1 MHSSDV
7 ARPFETEGVGL
18 GPAKPRAIRLDGSDI
33 VIRSISYITITL
45 FALFCLLPFV
55 LMLSASL
62 SSEAAIMK
70 SGFGILPKDFS
81 LAAYE
86 WIFKAPRQII
96 GSYVVTIVMT
106 VFGTAIGL
114 FIISM
119 TGYAL
124 HRRDF
129 PFRNHISFFIYFTTL
144 FSAGLA
150 PTFLWVARDLG
161 LRGNYLAVFLQLLMT
176 PWLIILMKNFMRTV
190 PYEII
195 ESGKVDGAGDFRIFA
210 QLCLPMMKPAL
221 ATIGLFLALGY
232 WNEWYLSSLYL
243 GSTVEFKPLQ
253 YHLYN
258 IIKCQRHGAAEQ
270 HAEDGERHRRDRSDP
285 AALPVRAEI
294 LRQRHHH
301 RRGEGLA
308 REQQTTRAAPMTVRT
323 LEAIRVE
330 GNLGKYVK
338 IRGGV

>member
-1 MHSSDV
+1 MRSFDLTDPI
-7 ARPFETEGVGL
+7 AAGGVGM
-18 GPAKPRAIRLDGSDI
+18 GPAKPRAVKLDRSDM
-33 VIRSISYITITL
+33 VLQTISYVAITV
-45 FALFCLLPFV
+45 FALFCLMPFV
-55 LMLSASL
+55 LIISASL
-62 SSEAAIMK
+62 STEASIMK
-70 SGFGILPKDFS
+70 TGFGLLPKDFT
-81 LAAYE
+81 LTAYE
-86 WIFKAPRQII
+86 YIFKAPRQII
-96 GSYVVTIVMT
+96 GSYVVTITMT
-106 VFGTAIGL
+106 VTGTAVGL
-114 FIISM
+114 FVIAM

-124 HRRDF
+124 NRKDF
-129 PFRNHISFFIYFTTL
+129 PFRNHIAFFIYFTTL

-221 ATIGLFLALGY
+221 ATIGLFLALSY

-258 IIKCQRHGAAEQ
+258 VINTANALRNSVAGSNVSITNLPSNTLKMASAIVAIGPILLLYPFIQKYFVSGITIGA
-270 HAEDGERHRRDRSDP
+270 
-285 AALPVRAEI
+285 
-294 LRQRHHH
+294 
-301 RRGEGLA
+301 
-308 REQQTTRAAPMTVRT
+308 
-323 LEAIRVE
+323 
-330 GNLGKYVK
+330 VK
-338 IRGGV
+338 G

>member
-1 MHSSDV
+1 MHSSDL
-7 ARPFETEGVGL
+7 ASGSIASEKAGAQRAKSSAIGL
-18 GPAKPRAIRLDGSDI
+18 DKSDVLLRA
-33 VIRSISYITITL
+33 ISYIFITL

-55 LMLSASL
+55 LILSASF
-62 SSEAAIMK
+62 SSESAIMR
-70 SGFGILPKDFS
+70 SGFGLLPKDFS
-81 LAAYE
+81 LTAYA
-86 WIFKAPRQII
+86 WIFRAPRQIV
-96 GSYVVTIVMT
+96 GSYIVTIVMT

-114 FIISM
+114 FVIAM

-129 PFRNHISFFIYFTTL
+129 PFRHHISFMIYFTTL

-195 ESGKVDGAGDFRIFA
+195 ESGKVDGAGDFRIFL
-210 QLCLPMMKPAL
+210 QLCLPMMKPGL
-221 ATIGLFLALGY
+221 ATVGLFLALGY

-258 IIKCQRHGAAEQ
+258 VINTANALRNSVAGSNVSITNLPSNTLKMASAIVAIGPILLLYPFIQKYFVSGITVGA
-270 HAEDGERHRRDRSDP
+270 
-285 AALPVRAEI
+285 
-294 LRQRHHH
+294 
-301 RRGEGLA
+301 
-308 REQQTTRAAPMTVRT
+308 
-323 LEAIRVE
+323 
-330 GNLGKYVK
+330 VK
-338 IRGGV
+338 G

>member
-1 MHSSDV
+1 MTDQATTNGIV
-7 ARPFETEGVGL
+7 EGVGI
-18 GPAKPRAIRLDGSDI
+18 GPAKPRAVKLDRSD
-33 VIRSISYITITL
+33 VVLQAISYIFVTV
-45 FALFCLLPFV
+45 FAIFCIAPFV
-55 LMLSASL
+55 LILSASF
-62 SSEAAIMK
+62 STESAIMK
-70 SGFGILPKDFS
+70 TGFGLLPKEFTLD
-81 LAAYE
+81 AYE
-86 WIFKAPRQII
+86 WIFRAPRQII
-96 GSYVVTIVMT
+96 GSYVVTITMT
-106 VFGTAIGL
+106 VCGTAIGL

-124 HRRDF
+124 NRKDF

-150 PTFLWVARDLG
+150 PTFLWIARDLG
-161 LRGNYLAVFLQLLMT
+161 LRGSYFAVFLQLLMT

-258 IIKCQRHGAAEQ
+258 IINTANALRNSVAGSNVSITNLPSNTLKMASAIVAIGPILLLYPFIQKYFVSGITIGA
-270 HAEDGERHRRDRSDP
+270 
-285 AALPVRAEI
+285 
-294 LRQRHHH
+294 
-301 RRGEGLA
+301 
-308 REQQTTRAAPMTVRT
+308 
-323 LEAIRVE
+323 
-330 GNLGKYVK
+330 VK
-338 IRGGV
+338 G

>member
-1 MHSSDV
+1 MTDQATTSGIV
-7 ARPFETEGVGL
+7 EGVGI
-18 GPAKPRAIRLDGSDI
+18 GPAKPRAVKLDRSD
-33 VIRSISYITITL
+33 VVLQTISYIFVTV
-45 FALFCLLPFV
+45 FAIFCIAPFV
-55 LMLSASL
+55 LILSASF
-62 SSEAAIMK
+62 STESAIMK
-70 SGFGILPKDFS
+70 SGFGLLPKEFTLD
-81 LAAYE
+81 AYE
-86 WIFKAPRQII
+86 WIFRAPRQII
-96 GSYVVTIVMT
+96 GSYVVTITMT
-106 VFGTAIGL
+106 VCGTAIGL

-124 HRRDF
+124 NRKDF

-150 PTFLWVARDLG
+150 PTFLWIARDLG
-161 LRGNYLAVFLQLLMT
+161 LRGSYFAVFLQLLMT

-258 IIKCQRHGAAEQ
+258 IINTANALRNSVAGSNVSITNLPSNTLKMASAIVAIGPILLLYPFIQKYFVSGITIGA
-270 HAEDGERHRRDRSDP
+270 
-285 AALPVRAEI
+285 
-294 LRQRHHH
+294 
-301 RRGEGLA
+301 
-308 REQQTTRAAPMTVRT
+308 
-323 LEAIRVE
+323 
-330 GNLGKYVK
+330 VK
-338 IRGGV
+338 G

>member
-1 MHSSDV
+1 MTDHATTTGIV
-7 ARPFETEGVGL
+7 EGVGV
-18 GPAKPRAIRLDGSDI
+18 GPAKPRAVKLDRSDI
-33 VIRSISYITITL
+33 MLQTISYIFVTL
-45 FALFCLLPFV
+45 FALFCLAPFV
-55 LMLSASL
+55 LILSASF
-62 SSEAAIMK
+62 SSEATIMK
-70 SGFGILPKDFS
+70 TGFGLLPKDFT
-81 LAAYE
+81 LTAYE

-106 VFGTAIGL
+106 TCGTAIGL

-124 HRRDF
+124 NRKDF

-150 PTFLWVARDLG
+150 PTFLWIARDLG
-161 LRGNYLAVFLQLLMT
+161 LRGSYFAVFLQLLMT
-176 PWLIILMKNFMRTV
+176 PWLIILMKNLMRTV
-190 PYEII
+190 PYEIN
-195 ESGKVDGAGDFRIFA
+195 ESGKVDGAGDFRIFI

-258 IIKCQRHGAAEQ
+258 IINTANALRNSVAGSNVSITNLPSNTLKMASAIVAIGPILLLYPFIQKYFVSGITIGA
-270 HAEDGERHRRDRSDP
+270 
-285 AALPVRAEI
+285 
-294 LRQRHHH
+294 
-301 RRGEGLA
+301 
-308 REQQTTRAAPMTVRT
+308 
-323 LEAIRVE
+323 
-330 GNLGKYVK
+330 VK
-338 IRGGV
+338 G

>member
-1 MHSSDV
+1 MHSSDLNDI
-7 ARPFETEGVGL
+7 ALTEGIGTA
-18 GPAKPRAIRLDGSDI
+18 PAKPRAIRLDKSDI
-33 VIRSISYITITL
+33 VLRGISYVSITL

-55 LMLSASL
+55 LMLSASF
-62 SSEAAIMK
+62 SSEKTIMRE
-70 SGFGILPKDFS
+70 GFGLLPKDFT
-81 LAAYE
+81 LTAYE
-86 WIFKAPRQII
+86 YIFKAPRQII
-96 GSYVVTIVMT
+96 GSYIVTIVMT
-106 VFGTAIGL
+106 VAGTAIGL
-114 FIISM
+114 FVIAM

-124 HRRDF
+124 NRQDF
-129 PFRNHISFFIYFTTL
+129 PFRNHISFIIYFTTL

-195 ESGKVDGAGDFRIFA
+195 ESGKVDGAGDFRIFI

-258 IIKCQRHGAAEQ
+258 VINTANALRNSVAGSNVSITDLPSNTLKMASAIVATGPILLLYPFVQKYFVSGITIGA
-270 HAEDGERHRRDRSDP
+270 
-285 AALPVRAEI
+285 
-294 LRQRHHH
+294 
-301 RRGEGLA
+301 
-308 REQQTTRAAPMTVRT
+308 
-323 LEAIRVE
+323 
-330 GNLGKYVK
+330 VK
-338 IRGGV
+338 G